1 MTSSNIEWITI
12 SLTERHWFMM
22 IVNGRLITIP
32 WRMDHQKI
40 TYNCKQ
46 PSWTSRLGKDVKK
59 IGNWRSIT
67 IGNLSMRL
75 YTKIWDKRLRA
86 IIILDERQKD
96 FVPVH
101 GCFQNVKILQQVI
114 KQQRR
119 RKKEYNILF
128 LDLAKAFNTISHKAI
143 EKGLIRKGVPM
154 RLLRAF

>member
-1 MTSSNIEWITI
+1 
-12 SLTERHWFMM
+12 
-22 IVNGRLITIP
+22 
-32 WRMDHQKI
+32 
-40 TYNCKQ
+40 
-46 PSWTSRLGKDVKK
+46 
-59 IGNWRSIT
+59 
-67 IGNLSMRL
+67 MRL

-86 IIILDERQKD
+86 IIILDERQKG

-128 LDLAKAFNTISHKAI
+128 LDLAKAFNAISHKAI